1 MPLLFYWSLIEP
13 VAAHARNCAPCV
25 LVLAWLQHACYFN
38 ALCGVQFSYLGMW
51 ADGLSEMTFSNERL
65 AAMFQVGA
73 AKATRWDVRLIR
85 SWQLVDSCLLA

>member
-1 MPLLFYWSLIEP
+1 
-13 VAAHARNCAPCV
+13 
-25 LVLAWLQHACYFN
+25 
-38 ALCGVQFSYLGMW
+38 MW